1 MTEEQL
7 AKSIVSNY
15 LAKDS
20 KIFRKFSHNLN
31 LDREWNFY
39 CGTDI
44 DILEV
49 TRDNKIIGYELKGY
63 RKYKE
68 NFEPP
73 GLYEGLD
80 QALNYLNLPYVCG
93 KDGKML
99 FEGGVF
105 DFVYLVHAREKSEFL
120 EYERRVFGL
129 TPVGFIIA
137 TSNGN
142 FHKVQEAK
150 SNPIQSIKAQEHF
163 LKNLDSLKKF
173 SININEKANQNFS
186 K

>member
-7 AKSIVSNY
+7 AKLIVSNY

-49 TRDNKIIGYELKGY
+49 TRDNTVIGYELKGY
-63 RKYKE
+63 RKYKG

-93 KDGKML
+93 KDNKML
-99 FEGGVF
+99 FDGGIF
-105 DFVYLVHAREKSEFL
+105 DYVYLVHARQNSVFEN
-120 EYERRVFGL
+120 YERRVFSV
-129 TPVGFIIA
+129 TPIGFIIA
-137 TSNGN
+137 TPDNE
-142 FHKVQEAK
+142 FHKVCEARP
-150 SNPIQSIKAQEHF
+150 NPIQNKEAKEHF
-163 LKNLDSLKKF
+163 LSNLNSLGKF
-173 SININEKANQNFS
+173 SIR
-186 K
+186 

>member
-15 LAKDS
+15 LSKGS
-20 KIFRKFSHNLN
+20 KIFRKFSQNLN

-49 TRDNKIIGYELKGY
+49 TQDSTIIGYELKGY
-63 RKYKE
+63 RKYKG

-93 KDGKML
+93 KDNKML
-99 FEGGVF
+99 FDGGIF
-105 DFVYLVHAREKSEFL
+105 DYVYLVHAREKPEFL
-120 EYERRVFGL
+120 EYERRIFGL
-129 TPVGFIIA
+129 TPLGFIIA
-137 TSNGN
+137 TPDNK
-142 FHKVQEAK
+142 FHKVHEAK
-150 SNPIQSIKAQEHF
+150 QNPIQSKEAKEHF
-163 LKNLDSLKKF
+163 LNNLNSLGKF
-173 SININEKANQNFS
+173 LVR
-186 K
+186 

>member
-7 AKSIVSNY
+7 AKSIASHY
-15 LAKDS
+15 LTKDS

-49 TRDNKIIGYELKGY
+49 TRDNTIVEYELKGY
-63 RKYKE
+63 RKYKG

-80 QALNYLNLPYVCG
+80 QALNYFNLPHVFS
-93 KDGKML
+93 KDNKIL
-99 FEGGVF
+99 FNGGIF

-120 EYERRVFGL
+120 EYEKRVFGL
-129 TPVGFIIA
+129 TLVGFIIA
-137 TSNGN
+137 TPNGS

-150 SNPIQSIKAQEHF
+150 PNPIQSIEAKEHF

-173 SININEKANQNFS
+173 TNI
-186 K
+186 

>member
-15 LAKDS
+15 LSKDS

-49 TRDNKIIGYELKGY
+49 TQDNTIIGYELKGY
-63 RKYKE
+63 RKYKG

-73 GLYEGLD
+73 GIYEGLD
-80 QALNYLNLPYVCG
+80 QALNYLNLPHVCD
-93 KDGKML
+93 KNNKML
-99 FEGGVF
+99 FDGGVL
-105 DFVYLVHAREKSEFL
+105 DFVYLVHARQNAEFQDYEK
-120 EYERRVFGL
+120 RVFGV
-129 TPVGFIIA
+129 TPIGFIIA
-137 TSNGN
+137 TPDEE

-150 SNPIQSIKAQEHF
+150 QNPIQSKEAKEHF
-163 LKNLDSLKKF
+163 LKNLDTLSKF
-173 SININEKANQNFS
+173 SININEKAN
-186 K
+186 

>member
-7 AKSIVSNY
+7 AKSIVANY

-31 LDREWNFY
+31 LDRVWNFY
-39 CGTDI
+39 CCTDI

-49 TRDNKIIGYELKGY
+49 TRDSTIIGYELKCY
-63 RKYKE
+63 RKYKG

-93 KDGKML
+93 KDNKML
-99 FEGGVF
+99 FDGGIF
-105 DFVYLVHAREKSEFL
+105 DYVYLVHARQNPVL
-120 EYERRVFGL
+120 ENYERRVFSV
-129 TPVGFIIA
+129 TPIGFIIA
-137 TSNGN
+137 TPDEQ
-142 FHKVQEAK
+142 FHKVQEARR
-150 SNPIQSIKAQEHF
+150 NPIQSKEVKEHF
-163 LKNLDSLKKF
+163 LKNLDTLSKF
-173 SININEKANQNFS
+173 LVSI
-186 K
+186 